1 MHMYLNQVDD
11 AKAWLSDINNKIQNN
26 SRVAYPKLIIKA
38 KPNKNPEDYDISDFE
53 IVDYKHFGKYP
64 FKVAV

>member
-1 MHMYLNQVDD
+1 MYLNQVDD

-38 KPNKNPEDYDISDFE
+38 KPNKHPEDYDISDFE